1 MRDYFDLVC
10 SVAERVTYQTERGIA
25 LLVDLE
31 GIEALLSAAES
42 KIEAANKAG

>member
-1 MRDYFDLVC
+1 MAECLELVC
-10 SVAERVTYQTERGIA
+10 SIAERVAYQAERGIA

-31 GIEALLSAAES
+31 GIEALLSAAEC